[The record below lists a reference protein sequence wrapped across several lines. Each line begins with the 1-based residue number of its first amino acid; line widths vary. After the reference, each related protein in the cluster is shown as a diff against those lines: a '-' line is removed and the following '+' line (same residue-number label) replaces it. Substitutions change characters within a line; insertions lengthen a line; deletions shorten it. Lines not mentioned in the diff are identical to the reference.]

1 MQFCEIKLSLRS
13 VNLCFIVVDYFSGIC
28 GYSGLEVLAEFDV
41 GKPKI
46 ISSQII
52 FKSQIVSHLVV
63 LEFEDILEVIA
74 GNLQESFSVRMIIF
88 DL

>member
-1 MQFCEIKLSLRS
+1 M
-13 VNLCFIVVDYFSGIC
+13 
-28 GYSGLEVLAEFDV
+28 EVLAEFDV

-88 DL
+88 DSVNT